1 MSDNLTA
8 ILTTIINVS
17 VFIENIILNIKKFNR
32 NTQNVLF
39 LVVTDKKTNFN
50 I

>member
-8 ILTTIINVS
+8 ILITTINVP

-32 NTQNVLF
+32 NSQNILF
-39 LVVTDKKTNFN
+39 LVVADKKTNFN

>member
-8 ILTTIINVS
+8 ILTATINVP
-17 VFIENIILNIKKFNR
+17 VFIENIILNIKKFNH

-39 LVVTDKKTNFN
+39 LVVTGKKTNFN
-50 I
+50 K